1 MKQKFSAMEK
11 GPFVYALAQGRV
23 VLEAPADTPD
33 LVHRLEQ
40 AYFGQHETGWP
51 GASSLP

>member
-11 GPFVYALAQGRV
+11 GAFVYALAQGRV
-23 VLEAPADTPD
+23 VLEISTSTPD
-33 LVHRLEQ
+33 LVNRLEQ